1 MSKQLSPAQLQVLAK
16 GAAMAIQPILNKQA
30 SESADLLSLIEDL
43 QDRLRVLE
51 SQVADLTRN

>member
-1 MSKQLSPAQLQVLAK
+1 MSNQLTKAQLEILAK
-16 GAAMAIQPILNKQA
+16 GAAMAIRPVLNKQA
-30 SESADLLSLIEDL
+30 SENADLLELIEDL

>member
-1 MSKQLSPAQLQVLAK
+1 MLAK
-16 GAAMAIQPILNKQA
+16 GAAMAIRPVLSKQA
-30 SESADLLSLIEDL
+30 SENADLLALIEDL

>member
-1 MSKQLSPAQLQVLAK
+1 MSKQLTKAQLEMLAK
-16 GAAMAIQPILNKQA
+16 GAAMAIRPVLSKQA
-30 SESADLLSLIEDL
+30 SENADLLALIEDL